1 MILPVIDDREDNEVW
16 LKNIE
21 LGGFFTWNEYV
32 MRRLHCN
39 SKSKIFDATECE
51 IPCEVMGNGEVISLQ
66 PETMVQPLRCELH
79 IVED

>member
-1 MILPVIDDREDNEVW
+1 MILPVIDDRVDNEVW
-16 LKNIE
+16 LKSIE

-39 SKSKIFDATECE
+39 PQSNIFHAECE
-51 IPCEVMGNGEVISLQ
+51 IPCEVMGGGEVISLK
-66 PETMVQPLRCELH
+66 PEAMVTPIQCELH